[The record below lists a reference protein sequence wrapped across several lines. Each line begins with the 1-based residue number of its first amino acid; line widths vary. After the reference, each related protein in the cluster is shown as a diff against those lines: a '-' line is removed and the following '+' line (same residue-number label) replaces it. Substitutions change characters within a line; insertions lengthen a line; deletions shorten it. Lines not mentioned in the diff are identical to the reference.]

1 MQQAVEV
8 MSRKKIVFVNQST
21 GYLTIDIINS
31 FAKHFDEVHLI
42 YGNIRVQDVAL
53 DPKVTYSKIVEK
65 SRRSHVTRF
74 LAWFIAS
81 IQVFFL
87 LLFRFRGHE
96 IFYVSLPPFAYLSS
110 LFLRNKFSL
119 LMFDVYPDV
128 LKMLKIGPRNPV
140 YWLWSRFNRRLFLRA
155 HRVYT
160 IGDSLANLMSQY
172 APRDKI
178 HVIPLWSGLTDVKPV
193 PKSQNP
199 FVIEHCLSDKFIVQ
213 YSGNIG
219 GTHNI
224 ETLIEAAR
232 ILHNHQDIL
241 FLIIGRGF
249 KVPLVKELIEK
260 HQLKNCLLLPFQPD
274 DVIRYSIAAADI
286 SVVLIEDE
294 IADVSI
300 PSKLYNIMAVGSGV
314 LSISTEG
321 SEIDKIVS
329 RHGIG
334 ANFTKDQTR
343 DICDYILRVKN
354 SPELQAEYRKQSLI
368 ASKEYTPSNADRYLH
383 VYLESAPGR

>member
-1 MQQAVEV
+1 
-8 MSRKKIVFVNQST
+8 MSRKRIVFVNQST

-42 YGNIRVQDVAL
+42 YGNIRVQDVAI
-53 DPKVTYSKIVEK
+53 DSKVTYSRIVEK

-74 LAWFIAS
+74 LAWFVAS

-87 LLFRFRGHE
+87 LLFRYRRHE
-96 IFYVSLPPFAYLSS
+96 IFYVSLPPFAYLGS
-110 LFLRNKFSL
+110 LFLPNKFSL

-128 LKMLKIGPRNPV
+128 LKLLKIGPRNPV
-140 YWLWSRFNRRLFLRA
+140 YWLWARCNHRLFRRA

-172 APRDKI
+172 APREKI

-193 PKSQNP
+193 PKGQNP
-199 FVIEHCLSDKFIVQ
+199 FVKQHSLCDKFIVQ

-224 ETLIEAAR
+224 ETLIEAAQVLR
-232 ILHNHQDIL
+232 EHKDVL
-241 FLIIGRGF
+241 FLIIGRGL

-260 HQLKNCLLLPFQPD
+260 YQLENCLLLPFQPD

-286 SVVLIEDE
+286 SVVLIEDQ

-314 LSISTEG
+314 LSISPQN
-321 SEIDKIVS
+321 SEIDKIVK

-334 ANFTKDQTR
+334 ANFTKDQTKE
-343 DICDYILRVKN
+343 ISEHILRVKN
-354 SPELQAEYRKQSLI
+354 SPELQALYSSKSLV
-368 ASKEYTPSNADRYLH
+368 ASQEYTPANADRYLD
-383 VYLESAPGR
+383 VYLN